1 MYPAKE
7 QQVMVSKCMAWC
19 NQVYVAVANA
29 SGFDGVVRG
38 NTRCSFSNTS
48 KRLFHFSNFPSLAL
62 YIRSSSTPTLVTR
75 PLSDSTGT
83 PWESVALKITECSMH
98 NSVSRQFAMQGRM
111 TSLRT
116 RFSS

>member
-1 MYPAKE
+1 MYPAKT

-38 NTRCSFSNTS
+38 NRCYLLKYVKAISDCFIV
-48 KRLFHFSNFPSLAL
+48 LIFH

-75 PLSDSTGT
+75 P
-83 PWESVALKITECSMH
+83 
-98 NSVSRQFAMQGRM
+98 
-111 TSLRT
+111 
-116 RFSS
+116 